1 MRDQYL
7 LCVEDSS
14 KGSAGERGPG
24 IVEFGQIGN
33 PGKAAGL
40 RLEKLGA
47 WLTVVWSELTDKEPG
62 VRSCGP
68 GMTLVAG
75 SMDDIGI

>member
-14 KGSAGERGPG
+14 KGSAGERRPG

-47 WLTVVWSELTDKEPG
+47 WLTVV
-62 VRSCGP
+62 
-68 GMTLVAG
+68 
-75 SMDDIGI
+75 